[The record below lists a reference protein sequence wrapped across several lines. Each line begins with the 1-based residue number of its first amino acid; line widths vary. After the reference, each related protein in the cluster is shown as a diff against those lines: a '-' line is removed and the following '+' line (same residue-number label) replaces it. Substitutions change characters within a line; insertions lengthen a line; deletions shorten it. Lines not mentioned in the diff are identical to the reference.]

1 MEICVVGAG
10 HVGLVTAACFAD
22 LGNTVTCVDQDK
34 KRIGQLKKGKSW
46 FYEPGL
52 EPLVAH
58 NLKRKRLFFTTRLEE
73 GVRKSKLIFI
83 AVGTPPLST
92 GDADLTAVEE
102 VVRKI
107 AAAAN
112 GYHLIVEKSTVPVE
126 TGRRIKEILQMLPK
140 KKAQMDVASN
150 PEFLREGSAV
160 EDFFHPERIVF
171 GVETQ
176 KARVLLEELYKPFK
190 APMVVT
196 DIASAELIKHS
207 SNAFLS
213 MKISFINAISVICD
227 KVGADVEMVSKGIGM
242 DSRIGPSF
250 LRAGVGYGGFCFP
263 KDLEA
268 YIHIAEKLGYDFK
281 LLKAVKEIND
291 AQRRILVQKIESHLW
306 NMKGKKIAMLG
317 LAFKPD
323 TDDLRFAPALE
334 VIDLLLKRG
343 ARIQAYDPQAMR
355 GAKELLGSK
364 ISYAKDPYAAARGA
378 DCFLLMTEW
387 NEFKKVDFK
396 KIRSIMRQPFV
407 ADARNMYDPKEMR
420 RFGFRYVGIGRGR
433 AE

>member
-22 LGNTVTCVDQDK
+22 LGNTVICVDQDK
-34 KRIGQLKKGKSW
+34 KRIEQLKKGISW

-52 EPLVAH
+52 EPLVVH
-58 NLKRKRLFFTTRLEE
+58 NLKQKRLSFTTRLED

-83 AVGTPPLST
+83 AVGTPPLPT

-107 AAAAN
+107 AASAT
-112 GYHLIVEKSTVPVE
+112 GYRLIVEKSTVPVE
-126 TGRRIKEILQMLPK
+126 TGRRVKEILQHSPK
-140 KKAQMDVASN
+140 KKAQVDVASN
-150 PEFLREGSAV
+150 PEFLQEGAAV
-160 EDFFHPERIVF
+160 EDFFRPERIVF
-171 GVETQ
+171 GVETE
-176 KARVLLEELYKPFK
+176 KARALLEELYKPFK

-207 SNAFLS
+207 SNAYLS

-227 KVGADVEMVSKGIGM
+227 KVGADVEMVAKGMGM

-268 YIHIAEKLGYDFK
+268 YIHIAEKMGYDFK

-291 AQRRILVQKIESHLW
+291 NQRRILVQKIERHLW
-306 NMKGKKIAMLG
+306 NVKGKKIAMMG

-334 VIDLLLKRG
+334 VIDLLLERG
-343 ARIQAYDPQAMR
+343 AKIQAYDPQAME

-364 ISYAKDPYAAARGA
+364 ISYAKDPYTAAKSA

-396 KIRSIMRQPFV
+396 KIKSIMRQPFV
-407 ADARNMYDPKEMR
+407 ADARNMYDPKEMKR
-420 RFGFRYVGIGRGR
+420 LGFRYVGMGRGT
-433 AE
+433 E